1 MQDTMRSRPVSLY
14 LHFPFCVRKCRYC
27 DFLSGPATEET
38 IEKYVKLLCREIELR
53 AAELNELPQLRF
65 TDLND
70 SIPHRATETN
80 TPPAP
85 VPAQGRPIDTIFIG
99 GGTPSLMTP
108 AQMNMVMQA
117 LRKSFRVEEG
127 AEISMEMNPGTA
139 DREKLLAF
147 RRAGINRLSIGVQSF
162 DDGELKL
169 LGRIHTADQAREIFR
184 EARAAGFDNINIDLM
199 SALPGQK
206 IATWEKTLREAVEL
220 GPEHIS
226 AYSLIIE
233 EGTPFATMKLPD
245 LPSEDEDREMYHFTK
260 KFLAENGYRRYEIS
274 NYAREGFE
282 CRHNCGYWTGH
293 EYLGLGLG
301 ASSDMGSRFPC
312 RLSVR
317 QDDDLP
323 SENPADATNPES
335 PEISPYGE
343 RFRNPSDMEAYRK
356 AVREGCDPEQM
367 RCERQVMTR
376 EDRMEEFMFL
386 GLRMAD
392 GVSEDEFEAR
402 FGEKPEDRYG
412 PVLEKHLAQG
422 VIRRANR
429 RIALTEFGMDVANY
443 VMADYLL

>member
-1 MQDTMRSRPVSLY
+1 MTRKAEQRAVQDTMRRRPVSLY

-38 IEKYVKLLCREIELR
+38 IEEYVKLLCREIELR

-108 AQMNMVMQA
+108 VQMNMVMQA
-117 LRKSFRVEEG
+117 LRKSFRIEEG
-127 AEISMEMNPGTA
+127 AETSMEMNPSTA

-162 DDGELKL
+162 DDGVLKL

-206 IATWEKTLREAVEL
+206 IATWEKTLCEAVEL

-301 ASSDMGSRFPC
+301 ASSDMGSR
-312 RLSVR
+312 
-317 QDDDLP
+317 
-323 SENPADATNPES
+323 
-335 PEISPYGE
+335 ISPCGE
-343 RFRNPSDMEAYRK
+343 RFRNPSDMEAYRS
-356 AVREGCDPEQM
+356 AVREGCDPAQM
-367 RCERQVMTR
+367 CCERQVMTR

>member
-1 MQDTMRSRPVSLY
+1 
-14 LHFPFCVRKCRYC
+14 
-27 DFLSGPATEET
+27 
-38 IEKYVKLLCREIELR
+38 
-53 AAELNELPQLRF
+53 
-65 TDLND
+65 
-70 SIPHRATETN
+70 
-80 TPPAP
+80 
-85 VPAQGRPIDTIFIG
+85 
-99 GGTPSLMTP
+99 
-108 AQMNMVMQA
+108 
-117 LRKSFRVEEG
+117 
-127 AEISMEMNPGTA
+127 
-139 DREKLLAF
+139 
-147 RRAGINRLSIGVQSF
+147 
-162 DDGELKL
+162 
-169 LGRIHTADQAREIFR
+169 
-184 EARAAGFDNINIDLM
+184 
-199 SALPGQK
+199 
-206 IATWEKTLREAVEL
+206 
-220 GPEHIS
+220 
-226 AYSLIIE
+226 
-233 EGTPFATMKLPD
+233 
-245 LPSEDEDREMYHFTK
+245 MYHFTK

-301 ASSDMGSRFPC
+301 ASSDMGSR
-312 RLSVR
+312 
-317 QDDDLP
+317 
-323 SENPADATNPES
+323 
-335 PEISPYGE
+335 ISPCGE

-356 AVREGCDPEQM
+356 AVREGCDPAQM